1 MWTAC
6 TVTKVGH
13 GLHFGWRL
21 MEPWDL
27 DILWLPADSVPIL
40 YNSPGRWPLWEW
52 NGSRNAIFFVSF
64 VVLRRK
70 RFPLWFLSLIIP
82 TSFFPPSFLAL
93 PPTPFMWGIH
103 GCGLYQGCIMFMLEC
118 LMGKLKGQ
126 FCLFLARQPAVCHG
140 LLNSWSHTTT
150 DHNR

>member
-64 VVLRRK
+64 VVWGRR

-82 TSFFPPSFLAL
+82 TSFFPPS
-93 PPTPFMWGIH
+93 PPHLILLYVSCTRLWVVSGVCNVCAGVHH
-103 GCGLYQGCIMFMLEC
+103 GQIRRGSF
-118 LMGKLKGQ
+118 
-126 FCLFLARQPAVCHG
+126 FLARQSPVCQG
-140 LLNSWSHTTT
+140 LLIHGVSRSHATT
-150 DHNR
+150 HHRR